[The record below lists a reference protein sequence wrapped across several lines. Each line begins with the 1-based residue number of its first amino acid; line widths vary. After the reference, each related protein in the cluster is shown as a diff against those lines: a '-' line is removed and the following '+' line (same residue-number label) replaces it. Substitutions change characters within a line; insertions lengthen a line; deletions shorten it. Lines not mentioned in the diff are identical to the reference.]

1 MSIRNPDVLSKRAVC
16 AKSDQIG
23 YGRWM
28 RVRGMKLRLLVVAV
42 ILSNAP
48 LTVAQQSP
56 PPQSPLPRPNIREG
70 GVPLLVDPK
79 TGQPAS
85 PQQMKQQRTALRQK
99 QLMEKTAQLQQFSKE
114 LKVEID
120 KTDKDTLS
128 LDVIRKSEQ
137 IEKLAKNIHALMVT
151 PQ

>member
-1 MSIRNPDVLSKRAVC
+1 MRLRA
-16 AKSDQIG
+16 
-23 YGRWM
+23 
-28 RVRGMKLRLLVVAV
+28 MKLRPLVVAA

-48 LTVAQQSP
+48 FALAQHNT
-56 PPQSPLPRPNIREG
+56 PPQSPLARPNVREG

-79 TGQPAS
+79 TDQPATQ
-85 PQQMKQQRTALRQK
+85 QQMKQQRTALRQK
-99 QLMEKTAQLQQFSKE
+99 QLMEKTAQLQQLSNE

-137 IEKLAKNIHALMVT
+137 IEKLAKNIHALMVAS
-151 PQ
+151 Q